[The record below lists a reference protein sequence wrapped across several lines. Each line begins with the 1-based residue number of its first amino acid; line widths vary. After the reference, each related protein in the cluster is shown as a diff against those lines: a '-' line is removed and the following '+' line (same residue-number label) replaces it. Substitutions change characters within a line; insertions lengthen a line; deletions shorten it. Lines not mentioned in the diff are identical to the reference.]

1 MIAFQLKLLY
11 SMKIGYPK
19 IELLIYRFILGD
31 FFIEVDSKIGS
42 KDTFGNWKFTK
53 LELVL

>member
-1 MIAFQLKLLY
+1 
-11 SMKIGYPK
+11 MKIGYPK